1 MGLIKRKNYKFV
13 NEFLEKNYHENLT
26 LEEGL
31 KIVGQALANNIDNPK
46 KNSDFTIVSAKGIK
60 QLTETEIE
68 HLFTGIES
76 NE

>member
-1 MGLIKRKNYKFV
+1 M

-26 LEEGL
+26 VEEGL

-46 KNSDFTIVSAKGIK
+46 KNSDFSIISENGIK
-60 QLTETEIE
+60 ILNEAEIE
-68 HLFTGIES
+68 TLFNGIES

>member
-1 MGLIKRKNYKFV
+1 MGILISKNYKFV

-31 KIVGQALANNIDNPK
+31 KLIGQALANNIDNPK
-46 KNSDFTIVSAKGIK
+46 KNSDFTVISAQGIK
-60 QLTETEIE
+60 ILSEAEIE
-68 HLFTGIES
+68 QLFSGIEA